1 MAPGESDVSTAR
13 GVKQRRCLWFALL
26 LATTLTAATGC
37 GGSNEDRI
45 QVGLA
50 MNAPPNASHAGLFV
64 AQAKGY
70 FKADGLDVS
79 LAVPADPSAVL
90 KTVGAGQA
98 DFGVSDQPSVL
109 LARGQGVPVVAIAAM
124 AQHPLSAVL
133 ALASSGITRPRDLA
147 GKKVGYAGAPLH
159 QALLKTMV
167 EKDGGDFRMVELAP
181 IGADLL
187 PAMLARRV
195 DAVVGAD
202 WTRERVLI
210 EQQGQ
215 QTVVLNMEQWGVPD
229 YYGMVLVTSEYT
241 LKVRPQVVLRLMLA
255 VLKGYQD
262 AGKDLDGAVAALADA
277 SPGAGSGVE
286 GRAIRLLAPAWTD
299 TVPSFGWQTA
309 QRWRSLTAWMQAQ
322 GLLAKPVE
330 ADSAFTNSYVQE
342 IGKKK

>member
-1 MAPGESDVSTAR
+1 MATGVSDVSMAR
-13 GVKQRRCLWFALL
+13 RLKQHRCIWFALL
-26 LATTLTAATGC
+26 LATTLTVAAGC
-37 GGSNEDRI
+37 GGGNEDR
-45 QVGLA
+45 VKVRLA
-50 MNAPPNASHAGLFV
+50 LDASPNASHAGLFV
-64 AQAKGY
+64 AQSKGY

-79 LAVPADPSAVL
+79 LDAPADPSAVL
-90 KTVGAGQA
+90 KTVGAGKA

-109 LARGQGVPVVAIAAM
+109 LARAQGVPVVAIAAV

-133 ALASSGITRPRDLA
+133 TLKSSGITRPRDLA
-147 GKKVGYAGAPLH
+147 GKKVGHAGAPLDE
-159 QALLKTMV
+159 ALLKTMV
-167 EKDGGDFRMVELAP
+167 EKDGGDFRKVELVN
-181 IGADLL
+181 IGADLV

-215 QTVVLNMEQWGVPD
+215 QAVVLRMEQWGVPD
-229 YYGMVLVTSEYT
+229 YYGMVLVTNENT

-277 SPGAGSGVE
+277 SPGVDMGVE
-286 GRAIRLLAPAWTD
+286 GIAIRLLAPTWTD

-309 QRWRSLTAWMQAQ
+309 QRWRALIAWMQAQ

-330 ADSAFTNSYVQE
+330 ADTAFTNGYVE
-342 IGKKK
+342 AIGKKQ